1 MQNLNKIVYL
11 PIEIKNREFYSK
23 TILAAKLIEKNFKVI
38 IGQQWFIY
46 HQIKEKNFP
55 PGIFFQNSLNKIKYS
70 QLVALKKK
78 QFYNVLL
85 DEENYSINFNH
96 YDVFFLEN
104 ISRSYFDDYIDKYY
118 CNTVYELNALK
129 KKITKNK
136 EKFILTG
143 NVRKEFLE
151 KYSGILDSETE
162 KLKLKYGK
170 FILINTNFGYINSY
184 LYENYINGVLDNYHL
199 SQKAIPE
206 IKETFSFEEK
216 NLQNL
221 LIFLEIALKKFNNI
235 NFIIRPHP
243 TENIKKF
250 RKIAKNLLNYKN
262 FIIDNSGSTHAFIKA
277 SLLLIHMSCTT
288 GLEAVYLNKPAINF
302 IPSYFKKYVENIL
315 SFEVNKKVFSINDLV
330 SQVELFLSN
339 KDYYKTE
346 FKKDSIPPSD
356 IITKDLENCCSKWN
370 EKFGIKLN
378 STFLN
383 NPLKNLKIGT
393 IYKEEVQNIINLV
406 QKEKSLK
413 KNYKIHEL
421 FDSVFLLY

>member
-1 MQNLNKIVYL
+1 MENLNKIVYL

-23 TILAAKLIEKNFKVI
+23 TILAAKLIQKNFKVV

-46 HQIKEKNFP
+46 DQILKNNFP

-70 QLVALKKK
+70 QLRAFKKK

-96 YDVFFLEN
+96 YDMMFLEN
-104 ISRSYFDDYIDKYY
+104 ISKSYFDDYIDKYY
-118 CNTVYELNALK
+118 CNTVYELNAMK
-129 KKITKNK
+129 KNITKNK

-151 KYSGILDSETE
+151 KYSGILDSEAE

-170 FILINTNFGYINSY
+170 FILINTNFGYINSIFEDY
-184 LYENYINGVLDNYHL
+184 LNKLLNDNVNN
-199 SQKAIPE
+199 QKAILE
-206 IKETFSFEEK
+206 IKKTFSFEEK

-243 TENIKKF
+243 TEDIKKF
-250 RKIAKNLLNYKN
+250 REITKNLLNYKN

-302 IPSYFKKYVENIL
+302 IPSYLKTYVENIL
-315 SFEVNKKVFSINDLV
+315 SFEVNKNVFSINDLV

-339 KDYYKTE
+339 KDYYKAE
-346 FKKDSIPPSD
+346 FKKESIPPSD
-356 IITKDLENCCSKWN
+356 IIAKDLENSCIKWN
-370 EKFGIKLN
+370 EKFRIKLN
-378 STFLN
+378 NTYLN
-383 NPLKNLKIGT
+383 NPLKNLKIRT

-406 QKEKSLK
+406 LKEKSLK
-413 KNYKIHEL
+413 KKL
-421 FDSVFLLY
+421 

>member
-1 MQNLNKIVYL
+1 MENLNKIVYL

-23 TILAAKLIEKNFKVI
+23 TILAAKLIQKNFKVV

-46 HQIKEKNFP
+46 DQILKNNFP
-55 PGIFFQNSLNKIKYS
+55 PGIFFQNSLNTYKYS
-70 QLVALKKK
+70 QLRTFKKK

-85 DEENYSINFNH
+85 DEEYYSLNFNH
-96 YDVFFLEN
+96 YDALFLEN

-118 CNTVYELNALK
+118 CNTVYELNAMK
-129 KKITKNK
+129 KNITKNK

-151 KYSGILDSETE
+151 KYSGILDSEAE

-170 FILINTNFGYINSY
+170 FILINTNFGYINSIF
-184 LYENYINGVLDNYHL
+184 EDYINKLLDDNVI

-206 IKETFSFEEK
+206 IKKIFSFEEE

-235 NFIIRPHP
+235 NFIIRPHAS
-243 TENIKKF
+243 ENIEKV
-250 RKIAKNLLNYKN
+250 REIYKNLLNYKN
-262 FIIDNSGSTHAFIKA
+262 FIIDNSGNTHAFIKA
-277 SLLLIHMSCTT
+277 SLLLIHTSCTT
-288 GLEAVYLNKPAINF
+288 GLEAVYLSKPAINF
-302 IPSYFKKYVENIL
+302 IPSYLKIYVENIL
-315 SFEVNKKVFSINDLV
+315 SFEVNKNVFSINDLV

-356 IITKDLENCCSKWN
+356 IIAKDLENSCIKWN
-370 EKFGIKLN
+370 EKFKIKLN
-378 STFLN
+378 TTYLN
-383 NPLKNLKIGT
+383 YPLKNLKIGT

-406 QKEKSLK
+406 LKENSLK

-421 FDSVFLLY
+421 FDSAFLLY